1 MIKKKLPYLLLIFS
15 LLFVYVIYS
24 WGFSGALYYDDFRPL
39 SGLANIHDLNSAL
52 FYIFNESSGP
62 LGRPISMLSFL
73 LNVNDWDQNLS
84 GFFQINTL
92 IHLFNGI
99 LVFFIS
105 SKIFNLIYSQSE
117 KNKWLA
123 LAVSSLWLISPLLV
137 STQLIAVQRM
147 ASLSALFVFAG
158 VLCYLKGLEVQ
169 KQRPTLGLCIQFGS
183 IFIFTLLAMFSK
195 ENGILL
201 PIFTLALEYT
211 IVQQYYQHQN
221 FKKLRF
227 ILFFSCLIVILGYLS
242 STIPHAE
249 HSYSVRNYTLYE
261 RIITQ
266 PQVLIDYIRLA
277 FIPDIFSYNP
287 FHDNYA
293 KNTQLSGN
301 IPAIISSII
310 CLLSLLAAIILRKK
324 YTIFSFAVLW
334 FFAGHL
340 LESTVIGLELYYEH
354 RNYIAILG
362 SYLLLVYAFNQ
373 LTVNHKKFT
382 TLIWGSLIVYLVFLS
397 FITFQ
402 ITSLWGKPEQAA
414 QAWFINQKGSSR
426 ATEHLALMWLQ
437 QGKVDPAY
445 EILKRQKDN
454 CPTCLNSQIQYLML
468 SCVLK
473 KQDETHKQLI
483 FIKNLSHTQK
493 FISGVPSALQALF
506 SQIKTEQCEY
516 ISTQDI
522 KEINQNLI
530 KNTPAVSLGKGNH
543 LAMYVN
549 LYQIAQY
556 EQDRTL
562 EWTSLLKIWDLSNDI
577 GTGSIILKKYIDNHQ
592 LNEAK
597 EFYTKQLCNTNEK
610 KFDHNHKKI
619 CLDLKNRYKF
629 QEY

>member
-1 MIKKKLPYLLLIFS
+1 MIKKKLSYLLLIFS

-62 LGRPISMLSFL
+62 LGRPISMVSFL
-73 LNVNDWDQNLS
+73 LNTNDWDQNIS
-84 GFFQINTL
+84 GFFQINTF

-99 LVFFIS
+99 LVFLIS

-123 LAVSSLWLISPLLV
+123 LAVSSFWLVSPLLV

-158 VLCYLKGLEVQ
+158 VLGYLKGLDVQ
-169 KQRPTLGLCIQFGS
+169 KQRPSLGLCIQFGS

-201 PIFTLALEYT
+201 PIFTLVLEYT
-211 IVQQYYQHQN
+211 IVQRYYSIQK

-227 ILFFSCLIVILGYLS
+227 SLFSVCLIIILGYLL
-242 STIPHAE
+242 STLSHAE
-249 HSYSVRNYTLYE
+249 LSYSVRNYTLHE
-261 RIITQ
+261 RMITQ
-266 PQVLIDYIRLA
+266 PQILIDYVRLA

-301 IPAIISSII
+301 IPAIISIII
-310 CLLSLLAAIILRKK
+310 CLLLLLAAITLRKK
-324 YTIFSFAVLW
+324 YTIFSFAILW

-362 SYLLLVYAFNQ
+362 LYLLLVYAFNQ
-373 LTVNHKKFT
+373 LTLHHKKFT
-382 TLIWGSLIVYLVFLS
+382 TLIWGGLIIYLGFLS

-402 ITSLWGKPEQAA
+402 VTSLWGKPEQAA

-437 QGKVDPAY
+437 QGKVEPAY

-483 FIKNLSHTQK
+483 YIKNLSHTQK
-493 FISGVPSALQALF
+493 FISGAPSALQALF
-506 SQIKTEQCEY
+506 NQIKTKHCEY
-516 ISTQDI
+516 ISAQDT
-522 KEINQNLI
+522 KEINESLI
-530 KNTPAVSLGKGNH
+530 KNTPAVGLGKGNH

-556 EQDRTL
+556 EQDQTL
-562 EWTSLLKIWDLSNDI
+562 EWTSLLKIWDLSHNI
-577 GTGSIILKKYIDNHQ
+577 GTGSIILKKYIDDHQ
-592 LNEAK
+592 LSEAK
-597 EFYTKQLCNTNEK
+597 EFYTKQLCNASEK
-610 KFDHNHKKI
+610 KFDHSHKKI
-619 CLDLKNRYKF
+619 CFDLKKQYKF

>member
-1 MIKKKLPYLLLIFS
+1 MIKKQLPYLLLIFS

-73 LNVNDWDQNLS
+73 LNTNDWDQNLS

-105 SKIFNLIYSQSE
+105 CKIFNLIYSQSE

-147 ASLSALFVFAG
+147 ASLSALFVFSG
-158 VLCYLKGLEVQ
+158 VLGYLKGLDVQ
-169 KQRPTLGLCIQFGS
+169 KQRPTLGLCIQLGS

-201 PIFTLALEYT
+201 PLFTLALEYT

-227 ILFFSCLIVILGYLS
+227 ILFFSCLIVILGYLL

-266 PQVLIDYIRLA
+266 PQILIDYVRLA
-277 FIPDIFSYNP
+277 FVPDIFSYNP
-287 FHDNYA
+287 FHDNYP

-301 IPAIISSII
+301 
-310 CLLSLLAAIILRKK
+310 LLAIFSNIIWLVLLIAALILRKR
-324 YTIFSFAVLW
+324 YTVFSFAILW
-334 FFAGHL
+334 FFAGHI

-362 SYLLLVYAFNQ
+362 LYLLIIYALNQ
-373 LTVNHKKFT
+373 LTVHHGKFT
-382 TLIWGSLIVYLVFLS
+382 NLIWGSFVVYLVFLS

-402 ITSLWGKPEQAA
+402 VTSLWGKPEQAA
-414 QAWFINQKGSSR
+414 QAWFINQEGSSR

-437 QGKVDPAY
+437 QGKVEPAY

-473 KQDETHKQLI
+473 KQDKTQRQLI
-483 FIKNLSHTQK
+483 YIKDLSKTQK
-493 FISGVPSALQALF
+493 FISGAPSALQALF
-506 SQIKTEQCEY
+506 SQIETKQCEY
-516 ISTQDI
+516 ISSQDL
-522 KEINQNLI
+522 KEINQSLI
-530 KNTPAVSLGKGNH
+530 KNTPVVSLGKGNH

-556 EQDRTL
+556 EHNQNL
-562 EWTSLLKIWDLSNDI
+562 EWTSLLKIWDLSRNT
-577 GTGSIILKKYIDNHQ
+577 GTGSIILKKYIHDQ
-592 LNEAK
+592 KFNEAK
-597 EFYTKQLCNTNEK
+597 DFYTKQLCNTSK
-610 KFDHNHKKI
+610 KIFDNGHGKI
-619 CLDLKNRYKF
+619 CLDLKNQYKF
-629 QEY
+629 

>member
-1 MIKKKLPYLLLIFS
+1 MIKKQLPYLLLIFS

-287 FHDNYA
+287 FHDNYS
-293 KNTQLSGN
+293 KNSQLLGN
-301 IPAIISSII
+301 IPAIFSGIV
-310 CLLSLLAAIILRKK
+310 CLLALIAAISLRKK
-324 YTIFSFAVLW
+324 YAVFSFAILW

-362 SYLLLVYAFNQ
+362 LYLLLVYAFNQ
-373 LTVNHKKFT
+373 LTVHHKKFT

-402 ITSLWGKPEQAA
+402 VTSLWGKPEQAA

-437 QGKVDPAY
+437 QGKVEPAY

-473 KQDETHKQLI
+473 KQYETHKQLI

-493 FISGVPSALQALF
+493 FISGAPSALQALF

-522 KEINQNLI
+522 KEINQSLI

-610 KFDHNHKKI
+610 KFDHSHKKI
-619 CLDLKNRYKF
+619 CLDLKNQYKF
-629 QEY
+629 

>member
-1 MIKKKLPYLLLIFS
+1 MIKKQLPYLLLLLS
-15 LLFVYVIYS
+15 LLFVYVMYS

-73 LNVNDWDQNLS
+73 LNINDWDQNLS
-84 GFFQINTL
+84 SFFHINTL

-137 STQLIAVQRM
+137 STQLIVVQRM

-158 VLCYLKGLEVQ
+158 ILGYLKGLEVQ
-169 KQRPTLGLCIQFGS
+169 KQRPFLGLCIQLGC
-183 IFIFTLLAMFSK
+183 IFIFTLFAMFSK
-195 ENGILL
+195 ENGVLL
-201 PIFTLALEYT
+201 PLFTLVLEYT
-211 IVQQYYQHQN
+211 IIQRYYPIQK
-221 FKKLRF
+221 FKTLRF
-227 ILFFSCLIVILGYLS
+227 SLFSICLIIVLGYLL
-242 STIPHAE
+242 STILHAE
-249 HSYSVRNYTLYE
+249 LSYSVRNYTLYE

-266 PQVLIDYIRLA
+266 PQILIDYLRLA

-293 KNTQLSGN
+293 KNTQLSEN

-324 YTIFSFAVLW
+324 YTIFSFAILW
-334 FFAGHL
+334 FFVGHL
-340 LESTVIGLELYYEH
+340 LESTIISLELYYEH

-362 SYLLLVYAFNQ
+362 LYLLLVYLFNQ
-373 LTVNHKKFT
+373 LTVYHRKFT
-382 TLIWGSLIVYLVFLS
+382 TLIWGSLIAYLVFLS

-437 QGKVDPAY
+437 QGKVEPAY
-445 EILKRQKDN
+445 EILKRQKHN

-483 FIKNLSHTQK
+483 LIKNLSHTQK
-493 FISGVPSALQALF
+493 FISGAPSALQALF
-506 SQIKTEQCEY
+506 SQIKTEQCKY
-516 ISTQDI
+516 ISTKDI
-522 KEINQNLI
+522 KEINQSLI
-530 KNTPAVSLGKGNH
+530 KNTPAVGLGKGNH

-556 EQDRTL
+556 EQDHIL
-562 EWTSLLKIWDLSNDI
+562 EWTSLLKIWDLSNNI
-577 GTGSIILKKYIDNHQ
+577 GTGSIILKKYIDDHQ

-597 EFYTKQLCNTNEK
+597 EFYKKQLCNTSEK
-610 KFDHNHKKI
+610 KFDHSHKKI
-619 CLDLKNRYKF
+619 CLDLKNQYK
-629 QEY
+629 Y

>member
-1 MIKKKLPYLLLIFS
+1 MIKKQLPYLLLIFS
-15 LLFVYVIYS
+15 LLFIYVIYS

-84 GFFQINTL
+84 GFFQTNTM

-105 SKIFNLIYSQSE
+105 YKVFNLIYSQSE

-123 LAVSSLWLISPLLV
+123 LAVSSLWLISPILV

-158 VLCYLKGLEVQ
+158 VLGYLKGLEVQ

-201 PIFTLALEYT
+201 PIFTLVLEYT
-211 IVQQYYQHQN
+211 IVQRYYSIQK

-227 ILFFSCLIVILGYLS
+227 SLFSACLIIILGYLL

-249 HSYSVRNYTLYE
+249 VGYSVRNYTLYE

-287 FHDNYA
+287 FHDNYS
-293 KNTQLSGN
+293 KNSQLLGN
-301 IPAIISSII
+301 IPAIFSGIV
-310 CLLSLLAAIILRKK
+310 CLLALIAAISLRKK
-324 YTIFSFAVLW
+324 YAVFSFAILW

-362 SYLLLVYAFNQ
+362 LNLLLIYVFNQ
-373 LTVNHKKFT
+373 LTIHHEKFT
-382 TLIWGSLIVYLVFLS
+382 NLIWGSFVVYLVFLS

-402 ITSLWGKPEQAA
+402 VTSLWGKPEQAA

-473 KQDETHKQLI
+473 KQAETHKQLI
-483 FIKNLSHTQK
+483 YIKNLSHTQK
-493 FISGVPSALQALF
+493 FISGAPSALQALF
-506 SQIKTEQCEY
+506 SQIKTKQCEY
-516 ISTQDI
+516 ISAQDT
-522 KEINQNLI
+522 KEINESLI

-556 EQDRTL
+556 EQDHTL
-562 EWTSLLKIWDLSNDI
+562 EWTSLLKIWDLSHNI
-577 GTGSIILKKYIDNHQ
+577 GTGSIILKKYIDDHQ

-597 EFYTKQLCNTNEK
+597 EFYTKQLCNTSEK
-610 KFDHNHKKI
+610 KFDHSHNKT
-619 CLDLKNRYKF
+619 CLDFKNQYKF
-629 QEY
+629 

>member
-1 MIKKKLPYLLLIFS
+1 MIKKQLPYLLLIFS

-73 LNVNDWDQNLS
+73 LNTNDWDQNLS

-105 SKIFNLIYSQSE
+105 CKIFNLIYSQSE

-147 ASLSALFVFAG
+147 ASLSALFVFSG
-158 VLCYLKGLEVQ
+158 VLGYLKGLDVQ
-169 KQRPTLGLCIQFGS
+169 KQRPTLGLCIQLGS

-201 PIFTLALEYT
+201 PLFTLALEYT

-227 ILFFSCLIVILGYLS
+227 ILFFSCLIVILGYLL

-266 PQVLIDYIRLA
+266 PQILIDYVRLA
-277 FIPDIFSYNP
+277 FVPDIFSYNP
-287 FHDNYA
+287 FHDNYP

-301 IPAIISSII
+301 LPAIFSSII
-310 CLLSLLAAIILRKK
+310 WLVLLIAALILRKK
-324 YTIFSFAVLW
+324 YTVFSFAILW

-362 SYLLLVYAFNQ
+362 LYLLLVYAFNQ
-373 LTVNHKKFT
+373 LTVHHKKFT

-402 ITSLWGKPEQAA
+402 VTSLWGKPEQAA

-468 SCVLK
+468 SCVLQYK
-473 KQDETHKQLI
+473 DETQNQLNYV
-483 FIKNLSHTQK
+483 KNLAKTQK
-493 FISGVPSALQALF
+493 FISGTPSALQALF
-506 SQIKTEQCEY
+506 TQVENKQC
-516 ISTQDI
+516 QDI
-522 KEINQNLI
+522 SINDLKGINQQLI
-530 KNTPAVSLGKGNH
+530 DKTTSVSLGRGNH
-543 LAMYVN
+543 LALYVN
-549 LYQIAQY
+549 LHQIAKHQ
-556 EQDRTL
+556 QDTAS
-562 EWTSLLKIWDLSNDI
+562 EWQNLNQIWQLSHDFGVGALIVRHYLQKN
-577 GTGSIILKKYIDNHQ
+577 
-592 LNEAK
+592 
-597 EFYTKQLCNTNEK
+597 
-610 KFDHNHKKI
+610 
-619 CLDLKNRYKF
+619 DLKNAQKFYQDQLCSIRYKKF
-629 QEY
+629 NYEYIENCQLLKRELKL